1 MILTRLVTKI
11 GLDQAAAMN
20 DIKSP
25 EHNTVKKVLRIG
37 GPIIL
42 LLGLLFTLVGVGSFF
57 VCMVTQSGP
66 PVLFVCA
73 FIGLPLMFVGGAMC
87 MFGYVGA
94 FSRYMAAEQAPVAKD
109 TINYLAE
116 GTQDAVRT
124 TTRAAAQGV
133 AEGLHPPPA
142 NPTDQK

>member
-1 MILTRLVTKI
+1 
-11 GLDQAAAMN
+11 MN
-20 DIKSP
+20 EIKSP
-25 EHNTVKKVLRIG
+25 QHNAVKKVLRIG
-37 GPIIL
+37 GPIIFAVG
-42 LLGLLFTLVGVGSFF
+42 GLLTLVGVGSFF

-94 FSRYMAAEQAPVAKD
+94 FSRYIAAEQAPVAKD

-124 TTRAAAQGV
+124 AARTAAHGV
-133 AEGLHPPPA
+133 AEGIRPPQNTP
-142 NPTDQK
+142 PEQK

>member
-1 MILTRLVTKI
+1 
-11 GLDQAAAMN
+11 MN

-25 EHNTVKKVLRIG
+25 QHNTVKKVLRVG

-42 LLGLLFTLVGVGSFF
+42 AVGVLFTLVGMGSFF
-57 VCMVTQSGP
+57 VCMATHSGP

-73 FIGLPLMFVGGAMC
+73 FIGLPLMFVGSAMC
-87 MFGYVGA
+87 MFGYVGT
-94 FSRYMAAEQAPVAKD
+94 FSRYMAAEQASVAKD

-124 TTRAAAQGV
+124 TARAAAQGV
-133 AEGLHPPPA
+133 AEGLQPPPIS
-142 NPTDQK
+142 PTEQKGTSP